1 MIDVIDHGWGWEY
14 KLRIQAEPP
23 KATQQQKNAFYN
35 AKLGRVQFVP
45 KKSAQEAQADWF
57 NILREFTEVVTHP
70 LEGCIVVISRLAWT
84 HPTSIPK
91 KYQNSLRFKPTKPD
105 NDNAEKMLYDTLCK
119 LGIIRNDAE
128 IVLNVTRKVT
138 APAPC
143 TSISI
148 ISLGKDVEPTDS
160 LLASIIYA
168 RLREDN

>member
-1 MIDVIDHGWGWEY
+1 MIEIIEHGTFIEY
-14 KLRIQAEPP
+14 HLRVQYEPP
-23 KATQQQKNAFYN
+23 RATQQQKNCFYN
-35 AKLGRVQFVP
+35 AKLKRVQFVP
-45 KKSAQEAQADWF
+45 KKSAAVAQGDWF

-143 TSISI
+143 ASISI

-160 LLASIIYA
+160 LLAGIIYA
-168 RLREDN
+168 RLRENN